1 MQQDEELHAEL
12 LKLFRQYFE
21 ANQNWIN
28 KGTRRAGMDT
38 RRLLSDIRRVCS
50 QRRDHIMEWRRWL
63 DAEKAQNKGTKRQD
77 DDN

>member
-12 LKLFRQYFE
+12 LRLFRLYFE
-21 ANQNWIN
+21 ANQNWVN

-50 QRRDHIMEWRRWL
+50 ARRDHIMEWRRWL
-63 DAEKAQNKGTKRQD
+63 DSEKAQNKGSAGP
-77 DDN
+77 DNDN

>member
-63 DAEKAQNKGTKRQD
+63 DAEKAQNKGTDRQD